1 MRNSKSGF
9 TTLSIILVCLM
20 FAGPSLAAKR
30 DPEREAMRKIQ
41 LIQKKAAEEKS
52 VLEQE
57 KSDLT
62 KQLSELTSQSGGL
75 KDEAARANRSKNAV
89 EKELEKLRVENDNLK
104 AKLGLTDQN
113 LSALLKK
120 SAVDQETASQEK
132 VKLESSLATR
142 GQSLATCEK
151 KNTALYE
158 MNNELLARYKNKGFL
173 DSLLQNEP
181 FTQIESVKIESAV
194 SDYRDKLDMQRVDK
208 SSSLQ

>member
-57 KSDLT
+57 KSDLA

-75 KDEAARANRSKNAV
+75 KDEAARANRGKNAV
-89 EKELEKLRVENDNLK
+89 EKEFEKLRVENDSLK
-104 AKLGLTDQN
+104 AKLSLTDTN
-113 LSALLKK
+113 LAALLKK
-120 SAVDQETASQEK
+120 SAVDQEIASQEK
-132 VKLESSLATR
+132 VKLEASLATR
-142 GQSLATCEK
+142 GQSLASCEK
-151 KNTALYE
+151 KNITLYE
-158 MNNELLARYKNKGFL
+158 LNVELLEKYKNKGFL

>member
-1 MRNSKSGF
+1 
-9 TTLSIILVCLM
+9 M